1 MDKMVKTK
9 LAILN
14 LAGELSPEL
23 SNYFAQK
30 EIVIVDP
37 ESDNTSHIWT
47 HVLTKNT
54 HDFTNLSNMYDTIE
68 KDVKIISLTAVED
81 LQNFVVS
88 NGKLILDELWM
99 KNSLGAF
106 ILDKFLQE
114 SGGIALGDNYPTF
127 KEKGSFIITNP
138 FNTGEY
144 LDQMVQSAY
153 LEGVSGLSI
162 KTFFDHL
169 VMYLTGLKNK
179 SKLGMPIEV
188 MYGYFEDVFGVQL
201 HFFTK
206 DLLLEDV
213 TSSLSSNISKKAEE
227 YLLNIAVKSSDFF
240 DFTLLR
246 QVNKT
251 VITGLW
257 TKDDRIQSENRGLLF
272 NDLSASASITS
283 YPTEGITSFQVNA
296 QPLSDLSDKIVLP
309 PSAAEEEFKT
319 TVRGSKAEEEV
330 INIIKG
336 SAKEEEKAFKISGPK
351 DFDVEKYAFRISSG
365 IEDKKKGENHLKVTS
380 LKNELPDAI
389 KSSFHAYASKLNK
402 SADDLSEEEF
412 KNFNDVEIPQIIKQ
426 TSHKIDVDTPA
437 SKDAQK
443 AFDLKVITLNAE
455 NEILKSKMKTLMS
468 EVKILKESKTL
479 MSEIQMKAAQAAQ
492 AATLTAI
499 SKNES
504 SSADKALKAEIMEK
518 MTLQKSLS
526 AEDTKRLEEVFQKE
540 ATFLKESREQ
550 EIELRK
556 MRIEMSQKET
566 FFSAEIDKINRS
578 LRAKELV
585 FKKTKEDFSKLVE
598 QKVLEIGNLN
608 KKLNQTSKLMA
619 ASQSQNQVQQI
630 RDLERQVMNHEKMI
644 EIYKTKIIQKPGAKT
659 EDDSSKDESKRLQ
672 LINNQMKNQLE
683 IAKKDLTKY
692 QERLALDSA
701 AMNVLKVD
709 KAKLEQQLK
718 KAADDS
724 KKEVLANLSNQ
735 QQDQDM
741 KKLQLQHDFLDS
753 QLKQKIMI
761 QKELE
766 VKLQDALKNQKKD
779 IVADETS
786 TKGKTAHLENNVR
799 KLTQDLVE
807 NRNQLG
813 EMKKETNKLRQDKI
827 ALQNQ
832 FDKMKKDLDKAKGAA
847 PQKPGS
853 SGQAA

>member
-351 DFDVEKYAFRISSG
+351 DFDVEKYAFRVCSG

-389 KSSFHAYASKLNK
+389 KISFHAYASKLNK
-402 SADDLSEEEF
+402 SADDISEEEF
-412 KNFNDVEIPQIIKQ
+412 KKFNDVEIPQIIKQ
-426 TSHKIDVDTPA
+426 TSNKIDVETPA

-492 AATLTAI
+492 AVTLTAI

-540 ATFLKESREQ
+540 ATLLKESREQ
-550 EIELRK
+550 EIELRR

-585 FKKTKEDFSKLVE
+585 FKKTKEGFSKLVE
-598 QKVLEIGNLN
+598 QKVLEIGSLN

-619 ASQSQNQVQQI
+619 ASQSQNQAQQI

-644 EIYKTKIIQKPGAKT
+644 EIYKTKIIQKPVAKT

-672 LINNQMKNQLE
+672 LINNQMKNLLE

-692 QERLALDSA
+692 QERLALDST

-718 KAADDS
+718 KAAHDS
-724 KKEVLANLSNQ
+724 KKEVLANSSNQ

-779 IVADETS
+779 IVTDETS